1 MISPVDVLLYTL
13 ACGFGIAV
21 SMLILAIIVVFVIA
35 LVDRF
40 VVRPEYERIENE

>member
-21 SMLILAIIVVFVIA
+21 SILVLAIMVIFIIA

-40 VVRPEYERIENE
+40 VIKPEYERIENE